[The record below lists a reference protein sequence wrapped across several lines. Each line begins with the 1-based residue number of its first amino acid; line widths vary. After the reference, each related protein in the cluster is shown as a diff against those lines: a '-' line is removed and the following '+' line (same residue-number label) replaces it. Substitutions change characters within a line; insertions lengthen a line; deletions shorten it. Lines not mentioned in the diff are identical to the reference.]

1 MLKLLGG
8 LHCHSVMIKTLWK
21 PLETILWLLLCEKV
35 AISSLVPGEVAM
47 MDTFF
52 SILSPG
58 CRTTI
63 LGESKEK
70 HNLKMHCLARK
81 TVLTLDNN

>member
-8 LHCHSVMIKTLWK
+8 LHCHSVMIETLRK
-21 PLETILWLLLCEKV
+21 PLEIILWLLLCEKV
-35 AISSLVPGEVAM
+35 AISSLVPGEVAV

-63 LGESKEK
+63 LGEREEK
-70 HNLKMHCLARK
+70 RNVKMHCLARK